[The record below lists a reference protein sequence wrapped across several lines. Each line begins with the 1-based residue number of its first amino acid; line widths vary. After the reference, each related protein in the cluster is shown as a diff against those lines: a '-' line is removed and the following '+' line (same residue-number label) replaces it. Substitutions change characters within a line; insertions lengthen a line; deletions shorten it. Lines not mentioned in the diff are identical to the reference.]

1 MSLISNDQNNSQR
14 RHGLFPK
21 LNDASQFTQ
30 WKRNLENYLFSKAK
44 INDMD
49 KLTARSYLDDAF
61 FKKTYKDEYKIAAAA
76 LPEGHKQHPLKHPPF
91 MELCSDYALE
101 HGEGYQEWLYQA
113 FSEVQLCLSDDI
125 AEQVSGIRQGD
136 LVGLI
141 DAIKL
146 AVHQHEIN
154 NPHQVEIDYSS
165 ATMDTDGKNDVM
177 TYISVLA
184 TFMRRLETA
193 GLKVSDAK
201 AQRVLLNGVH
211 QDIFESFINEAERNP
226 YESYR
231 ALVTA
236 FKTASARPRLSA
248 KLAALK
254 PGRAQIM
261 TAVSAPH
268 RISSQESRFAQI
280 ESVLVA
286 LGNASLTAGS
296 SKHNNTNNTTK
307 PNNRVCFRWEKF
319 GECKHGGDCAFSHA
333 GPRGKHVRPSD
344 KVCTYHPNSVTHTT
358 EQCRDRLL
366 AASHRVNLTTHDS
379 PGGYEFSMVTVES
392 TVPAYVFTMNGATK
406 INKVVVDGAST
417 TSATFDESRCFNI
430 RECAVTVRG
439 PNSKDSFLVTKIGST
454 AFNIMTAG
462 RKTRLSVDNVLISE
476 RFPFHILSEIVCF
489 EKNLT
494 AIKKKNSW
502 QFYKPDASPLFHASQ
517 HLIKENLKL
526 YFIDD
531 GFQPGGPFDNG
542 GIFPDP
548 DSTFR
553 ASKTSLWVQ
562 GKDDFGTDDSDKCS
576 GASRSKLHESSPV
589 SSKDVC
595 LSISAIDKC
604 KEQVLPPPKVNTAKN
619 LHMLLELHCS
629 LGHRNFTDVAK
640 KFGLSLP
647 FPPPTCWACLIGKPR
662 RITPDKVS
670 TRTCTRVSE
679 GIAADAKGPMATTT
693 PEGYKH
699 FFILTCLFSKFVW
712 VAFAKSLGE
721 WENIWPAF
729 VKREEARAGKDRCVS
744 FILTDN
750 HKVHTQESMVAFND
764 DRGIQTTTAAPY
776 SQWQDPAERE
786 IQTITSS
793 ARTSLIHGGGLEW
806 MWMWAVRNA
815 VYGHNC
821 LPPPQTVTGYENASR
836 RQIAYP
842 ATTAAKELRTLVP
855 FLCLAIKYILGPGS
869 SANFKPR
876 GVPCVCL
883 CYVTAKKSYALL
895 TLPDLTLTFS
905 VECKMIKGTFPL
917 RARDTPT
924 NQLASFM
931 RSPTDAE
938 RHVDLHG
945 PGDVLRRRGPHAGI
959 SDSPSLHQTPV
970 AVRLPA
976 PAQVP
981 APGPGVSS
989 TRGYMPSAAGL
1000 QSLAQVNT
1008 TVADGHAP
1016 PMFTPDM
1023 LAARTPRSIHQA
1035 LAGPDSEYWLAGIL
1049 KDFKML
1055 RDLGCFTNITTTRPP
1070 GKAPPPAE
1078 QRFKIKYREQQ
1089 PIALGDLP
1097 PQSWKV
1103 RTVARGDRFRPG
1115 EHFDKTAAPTIHAP
1129 TLKIFIAWI
1138 VQEGLLPYQFDQS
1151 NAFYGNPMDVAGII
1165 LMLPPG
1171 FDPQSDKLRPLHLPP
1186 LYGEMVKGVPGI
1198 PQGSLLQYNTVA
1210 PRLRNMGF
1218 EPMAAEPCLF
1228 LHTTKTMATSLF
1240 VDDGVLGVPTHAD
1253 AEQFFKEFGR
1263 DRKVTWEPLSNT
1275 LGIEFVV
1282 KYDPHQRSIFMHQEQ
1297 YALTV
1302 LERAG
1307 MQDCS
1312 PAKTPAVAGRNLS
1325 KTDGPATD
1333 TERAALE
1340 EKGLHQSKY
1349 RSVCAAINYLATITR
1364 DDIRF
1369 AQGKNAKYCLNPG
1382 AIHFLAQQHLLKFI
1396 KGTTQYGVEFVWKA
1410 SDPAPVDGP
1419 LTIEAFSDS
1428 SFADDID
1435 TARTTV
1441 GNVIKVNGATVSAT
1455 SKLGKRVDSC
1465 VNHSELDAFTDC
1477 VDGTFTDSSACALVK
1492 TSRTVKWL
1500 RGIKAAF
1507 ERRDEANMPPT
1518 PVYVD
1523 NAGVLSMVND
1533 VTIKAANKHIY
1544 RTLAEARVLVQVE
1557 KVVTPIKIDTNDNI
1571 SNAMTKQE
1579 PGIEKSAAQL
1589 RQVTGPA
1596 LY

>member
-61 FKKTYKDEYKIAAAA
+61 FKKTYKDEYKLAAAA

-193 GLKVSDAK
+193 GLPVSDAK

-236 FKTASARPRLSA
+236 FKTASARPRMSA

-576 GASRSKLHESSPV
+576 GASHY
-589 SSKDVC
+589 
-595 LSISAIDKC
+595 
-604 KEQVLPPPKVNTAKN
+604 Q
-619 LHMLLELHCS
+619 LLE
-629 LGHRNFTDVAK
+629 GN
-640 KFGLSLP
+640 
-647 FPPPTCWACLIGKPR
+647 
-662 RITPDKVS
+662 
-670 TRTCTRVSE
+670 
-679 GIAADAKGPMATTT
+679 M
-693 PEGYKH
+693 
-699 FFILTCLFSKFVW
+699 
-712 VAFAKSLGE
+712 
-721 WENIWPAF
+721 
-729 VKREEARAGKDRCVS
+729 
-744 FILTDN
+744 
-750 HKVHTQESMVAFND
+750 
-764 DRGIQTTTAAPY
+764 
-776 SQWQDPAERE
+776 
-786 IQTITSS
+786 
-793 ARTSLIHGGGLEW
+793 
-806 MWMWAVRNA
+806 
-815 VYGHNC
+815 
-821 LPPPQTVTGYENASR
+821 
-836 RQIAYP
+836 
-842 ATTAAKELRTLVP
+842 
-855 FLCLAIKYILGPGS
+855 
-869 SANFKPR
+869 
-876 GVPCVCL
+876 
-883 CYVTAKKSYALL
+883 
-895 TLPDLTLTFS
+895 
-905 VECKMIKGTFPL
+905 
-917 RARDTPT
+917 
-924 NQLASFM
+924 
-931 RSPTDAE
+931 
-938 RHVDLHG
+938 
-945 PGDVLRRRGPHAGI
+945 
-959 SDSPSLHQTPV
+959 
-970 AVRLPA
+970 
-976 PAQVP
+976 
-981 APGPGVSS
+981 
-989 TRGYMPSAAGL
+989 
-1000 QSLAQVNT
+1000 
-1008 TVADGHAP
+1008 
-1016 PMFTPDM
+1016 
-1023 LAARTPRSIHQA
+1023 
-1035 LAGPDSEYWLAGIL
+1035 
-1049 KDFKML
+1049 
-1055 RDLGCFTNITTTRPP
+1055 
-1070 GKAPPPAE
+1070 
-1078 QRFKIKYREQQ
+1078 KIK
-1089 PIALGDLP
+1089 
-1097 PQSWKV
+1097 
-1103 RTVARGDRFRPG
+1103 
-1115 EHFDKTAAPTIHAP
+1115 
-1129 TLKIFIAWI
+1129 
-1138 VQEGLLPYQFDQS
+1138 
-1151 NAFYGNPMDVAGII
+1151 
-1165 LMLPPG
+1165 
-1171 FDPQSDKLRPLHLPP
+1171 
-1186 LYGEMVKGVPGI
+1186 
-1198 PQGSLLQYNTVA
+1198 
-1210 PRLRNMGF
+1210 
-1218 EPMAAEPCLF
+1218 C
-1228 LHTTKTMATSLF
+1228 
-1240 VDDGVLGVPTHAD
+1240 
-1253 AEQFFKEFGR
+1253 
-1263 DRKVTWEPLSNT
+1263 
-1275 LGIEFVV
+1275 
-1282 KYDPHQRSIFMHQEQ
+1282 
-1297 YALTV
+1297 
-1302 LERAG
+1302 
-1307 MQDCS
+1307 
-1312 PAKTPAVAGRNLS
+1312 
-1325 KTDGPATD
+1325 
-1333 TERAALE
+1333 
-1340 EKGLHQSKY
+1340 
-1349 RSVCAAINYLATITR
+1349 
-1364 DDIRF
+1364 
-1369 AQGKNAKYCLNPG
+1369 
-1382 AIHFLAQQHLLKFI
+1382 
-1396 KGTTQYGVEFVWKA
+1396 
-1410 SDPAPVDGP
+1410 
-1419 LTIEAFSDS
+1419 
-1428 SFADDID
+1428 
-1435 TARTTV
+1435 
-1441 GNVIKVNGATVSAT
+1441 
-1455 SKLGKRVDSC
+1455 
-1465 VNHSELDAFTDC
+1465 
-1477 VDGTFTDSSACALVK
+1477 
-1492 TSRTVKWL
+1492 
-1500 RGIKAAF
+1500 
-1507 ERRDEANMPPT
+1507 
-1518 PVYVD
+1518 
-1523 NAGVLSMVND
+1523 
-1533 VTIKAANKHIY
+1533 
-1544 RTLAEARVLVQVE
+1544 
-1557 KVVTPIKIDTNDNI
+1557 
-1571 SNAMTKQE
+1571 
-1579 PGIEKSAAQL
+1579 
-1589 RQVTGPA
+1589 
-1596 LY
+1596 